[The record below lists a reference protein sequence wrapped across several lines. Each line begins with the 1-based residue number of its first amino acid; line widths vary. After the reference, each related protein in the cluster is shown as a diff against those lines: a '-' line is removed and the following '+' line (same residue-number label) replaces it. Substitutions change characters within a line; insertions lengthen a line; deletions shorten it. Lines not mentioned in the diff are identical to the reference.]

1 MSSGRVGLVKARL
14 KERERLAV
22 VKLNCL
28 ASYLMIAVILLLVML
43 RFVIVR
49 AERLPNE
56 VILLVRKLV
65 LYVAEFTTYL
75 PI

>member
-65 LYVAEFTTYL
+65 LFVAEFTTYL